1 MAINILNIIL
11 AIIAT
16 YLGCG
21 VLFAIPFVI
30 RGADK
35 IDEGTHGA
43 TWGFRLIILPASI
56 VFWPLLLK
64 KWISANKNKDND

>member
-1 MAINILNIIL
+1 MAITILNIIL
-11 AIIAT
+11 VIIAT
-16 YLGCG
+16 YLACG
-21 VLFAIPFVI
+21 FVFAIPFVI

-43 TWGFRLIILPASI
+43 TWGFRIIILPASV

-64 KWISANKNKDND
+64 KWIAANKNKGND

>member
-1 MAINILNIIL
+1 MAMTILNIIL
-11 AIIAT
+11 VIIAT
-16 YLGCG
+16 YLACG
-21 VLFAIPFVI
+21 FVFAIPFVI

-43 TWGFRLIILPASI
+43 AWGFRVIILPASI

-64 KWISANKNKDND
+64 KWISANKNKGND